1 MGNKDNINLELA
13 LDQMGGEIIGPKLN
27 KLSVDT
33 KSANHLQEF
42 ANMYSI
48 FIPDEEALEIVQK
61 IGDDLTQYSLS
72 EMNNLIDDYAN
83 LRIDE
88 WFKNNESEEYP
99 ED

>member
-1 MGNKDNINLELA
+1 MSNKNNINLELA

-33 KSANHLQEF
+33 KSANYLQEF

-72 EMNNLIDDYAN
+72 EMNDLIDDYAN

-99 ED
+99 DD